1 MHVRSRRSLRTHRN
15 PKPVRAERPNTLKV
29 PARIDRTGPFLS
41 MRMLENC
48 HFGWGLSLGSA
59 ALLYLSM

>member
-1 MHVRSRRSLRTHRN
+1 MHVRSRRSLRTQRTTQ
-15 PKPVRAERPNTLKV
+15 PVRTERTDTLKV
-29 PARIDRTGPFLS
+29 PSRIDRSGPFIS

-48 HFGWGLSLGSA
+48 HFGWGLNLGSA